1 MTFWGVLSKLT
12 KESERDLKR
21 RFTRARS
28 LIKGS
33 ESARDHLEHKDAALS
48 GRIFVITT
56 WRTGK
61 GEEDF
66 SHILQRQHHKI
77 TKIIRIN
84 WLKYSE
90 CALVQAIR
98 EHNRSFRPGD
108 IVAIVRGG
116 GDTKE
121 KQFTPFN
128 NLDAVEAVR
137 VLREQSKVVVVTGVG
152 HSSDHFAIEKE
163 ATFRRAT
170 PTDAAYLI
178 CELLHEET

>member
-1 MTFWGVLSKLT
+1 MTFWRILSKLT

-21 RFTRARS
+21 RFTRARG
-28 LIKGS
+28 LIKGQ
-33 ESARDHLEHKDAALS
+33 ESARDYLDDKDVALS

-66 SHILQRQHHKI
+66 RHVLQRQHHKI

-90 CALVQAIR
+90 RALAQAIQ
-98 EHNRSFRPGD
+98 ENISVFSPGD
-108 IVAIVRGG
+108 IIAIVRGG

-121 KQFTPFN
+121 RQFAPFN
-128 NLDAVEAVR
+128 EPDAARAVR
-137 VLREQSKVVVVTGVG
+137 ALRKQAKAVVVTGVG
-152 HSSDHFAIEKE
+152 HSSDHFAIEQE
-163 ATFRRAT
+163 ATFKQAT

-178 CELLHEET
+178 CELLRE